1 MSLNSFFSI
10 ASRSTNDAIT
20 VVTRATRERDR
31 DQDRGRGT
39 RVRVAIS
46 EAEAAKKQY
55 VDKINTGAVIVRNT
69 KKPISIFTTV
79 RHFSRLSTMQ

>member
-39 RVRVAIS
+39 RVRVAVS
-46 EAEAAKKQY
+46 EAEAAKS
-55 VDKINTGAVIVRNT
+55 NMLT
-69 KKPISIFTTV
+69 K
-79 RHFSRLSTMQ
+79 